1 MARSALVIGI
11 ARYSNFRNLEK
22 TVNDAGAIAEIL
34 EQHGAYA
41 IEPLPRKLV
50 AGDENCYELDRDPK
64 KEVKGSDLTAKL
76 KTFLLEQAKGKDAL
90 IYFAGHGF
98 VVPDVV
104 GDEIGY
110 LAATDAGKDGQ
121 NALSFDTFTK
131 LVAKSELN
139 NLVVLLDCC
148 NAGNLIES
156 SHYQA
161 MQKVFNDKKNYYLM
175 AACRGFERS
184 REGAQH
190 GIFTAAVLEVLRERV
205 AAGEAVDL
213 DSLFSEVSQRL
224 KQSGQEVVRSA
235 MGGAI
240 TLIEKARGNLAPV
253 VFEDICPYVGLEAFT
268 KETARFFKG
277 RDRFVRL
284 LLQKIAESSFVPVIG
299 ASGSGKSSLVRAGL
313 ISELEAQGWLIL
325 PPIKPGDFSD
335 NPVMGISSV
344 LAQLCQRADTK
355 REISK
360 QIASGNLEAAIA
372 CLTEPKKILLVV
384 DQFEEVFTVCPVEK
398 EAERQQFI
406 DLLVG
411 ITQHPD
417 SRLRVVTT
425 MRADFFEN
433 CLGYRGLGEIIQLH
447 QVLLLPM
454 NEEELREAISAPA
467 EAGQYELGEGLL
479 PAILRDV
486 RDEKNVLPLLE
497 FALTQLWE
505 NRENRRLTF
514 AVYDKLGGVMG
525 ALNKHADS
533 IYDSL
538 QPQEQ
543 EWVKR
548 ICLMLV
554 RTGLGERDTRQ
565 RQTKRELAQL
575 VNDGALQDF
584 QVALD
589 QLVAGRLLVAGKDGD
604 GDAWVDMAH
613 EALMNSW
620 QRFRDWRSEDRDLR
634 RLCDRVEDGCKE
646 WETKGKT
653 DDYFLPKGLITEVQ
667 QRWQR
672 MEILLSKSA
681 QVYYEQCKKSEKYTV
696 AIENKLREDAIKIL
710 NLLPARPISGAIQ
723 AIKCIGINLES
734 FPSEVLP
741 PVQGL
746 LHSAV
751 EMSKEVQR
759 CLGHDK
765 GIKTVAFSPDSKWIV
780 SGSDDKTI
788 RLWDLQGKHLKSFIG
803 HEDGVR
809 TVAIS
814 PDGRWIISG
823 SSDKTLR
830 LWNLEDIEDTNCR
843 RIFEGHTNWVM
854 SVAFSPDSRWV
865 ISGGSDNKLCLWDLE
880 DNHCR
885 KFVGHKNMV
894 RTVAFSRDGKWIA
907 SGSDD
912 KTILLW
918 DLDGNQIGKPFIGH
932 EDGVRSV
939 AFSRDGKWIASG
951 SSDKTIRLWNLQ
963 NETHEQHGQPFRGHE
978 NWVRS
983 VAFSPNSKMIVSGGD
998 GKTVRLWDLQGNK
1011 VGYPFRG
1018 HENWVR
1024 AVAFS
1029 PDGKYIVSGSDDK
1042 TIRLWEWQ
1050 GNQIETLF
1058 QGHEN
1063 WISSVAFSP
1072 DGKYIVSSSSDKT
1085 IRLWDIEGNQIKIFQ
1100 GHKDMVRSV
1109 AFSPDGKKIV
1119 SGSDDQILLLWD
1131 LEGNKIAK
1139 PFVGHENW
1147 VRSVAFSHDGKRIIS
1162 GSSDKT
1168 LRLWDLEGNQ
1178 IGQPFQGHEDW
1189 VNSVAFSPTDGK
1201 WIVSGSDDNTIRL
1214 WDLEGNQIGQPF
1226 QRHEHWVRAV
1236 AFSPD
1241 GNLIISGSDDKT
1253 LILWRGGTSRDW
1265 MKLICNR
1272 LRDHP
1277 IFKNPPDDLSREAC
1291 EVCYKHVWEK
1301 DK

>member
-34 EQHGAYA
+34 EKHGAYA
-41 IEPLPRKLV
+41 IEPLPRKLA
-50 AGDENCYELDRDPK
+50 AGDENRYELDRDPK
-64 KEVKGSDLTAKL
+64 KEVKGNDLTAKL

-98 VVPDVV
+98 VMPDVV

-121 NALSFDTFTK
+121 NALSFDVFTK

-184 REGAQH
+184 REGAEH

-213 DSLFSEVSQRL
+213 DSLFSEVSKRL

-335 NPVMGISSV
+335 NPVMGISWV
-344 LAQLCQRADTK
+344 LAQLCQRADSK

-372 CLTEPKKILLVV
+372 CLTEQKKILLVV
-384 DQFEEVFTVCPVEK
+384 DQFEEVFTVCPAEK

-433 CLGYRGLGEIIQLH
+433 CLGYRGLGEALQLH

-454 NEEELREAISAPA
+454 NEEELREAIAAPA

-505 NRENRRLTF
+505 HREKRRLTF
-514 AVYDKLGGVMG
+514 AVYDALGGVMG

-533 IYDSL
+533 VYDSL

-543 EWVKR
+543 EWAKR

-565 RQTKRELAQL
+565 RQTKRELVQL
-575 VNDGALQDF
+575 ANDGALQDF

-589 QLVAGRLLVAGKDGD
+589 QLVAGRLLVTGKDGA
-604 GDAWVDMAH
+604 GEAWVDMAH
-613 EALMNSW
+613 EALMEKWIYFAKWREEKRDVLRLVNRIRDAFDECDLVTDQDKFLLPEGVVAQIEEVEVAINDYLTPEQQEFV
-620 QRFRDWRSEDRDLR
+620 QRNRYKYKPWLDLR
-634 RLCDRVEDGCKE
+634 NLPEMVDIPSGTFWMGSPEAIGLDNEKPYHQVTVKAFRM
-646 WETKGKT
+646 GKYPVT
-653 DDYFLPKGLITEVQ
+653 QVQ
-667 QRWQR
+667 WR
-672 MEILLSKSA
+672 
-681 QVYYEQCKKSEKYTV
+681 TV
-696 AIENKLREDAIKIL
+696 AMSPKIEIDLSLNPSYHRGENKPVEQVAWYDAQEFCKRL
-710 NLLPARPISGAIQ
+710 SRLTG
-723 AIKCIGINLES
+723 ES
-734 FPSEVLP
+734 YRLPSEVEWEYACRAGDTEYCFGDDVSQLDDYGWYSNNSGDCTIDADRVWEEVNQDASRYTRHLRQNNNGSH
-741 PVQGL
+741 PVGQKRPNTWGL
-746 LHSAV
+746 YDMHGNVWEWCADDWHNNYEGAPIDSQIWV
-751 EMSKEVQR
+751 KDVKNHKE
-759 CLGHDK
+759 
-765 GIKTVAFSPDSKWIV
+765 
-780 SGSDDKTI
+780 SGKAKKLF
-788 RLWDLQGKHLKSFIG
+788 RG
-803 HEDGVR
+803 
-809 TVAIS
+809 
-814 PDGRWIISG
+814 G
-823 SSDKTLR
+823 SCFGLAR
-830 LWNLEDIEDTNCR
+830 NCR
-843 RIFEGHTNWVM
+843 
-854 SVAFSPDSRWV
+854 
-865 ISGGSDNKLCLWDLE
+865 SGFRSYDE
-880 DNHCR
+880 
-885 KFVGHKNMV
+885 
-894 RTVAFSRDGKWIA
+894 A
-907 SGSDD
+907 S
-912 KTILLW
+912 
-918 DLDGNQIGKPFIGH
+918 
-932 EDGVRSV
+932 
-939 AFSRDGKWIASG
+939 
-951 SSDKTIRLWNLQ
+951 LQ
-963 NETHEQHGQPFRGHE
+963 NYNLGFR
-978 NWVRS
+978 V
-983 VAFSPNSKMIVSGGD
+983 VCV
-998 GKTVRLWDLQGNK
+998 
-1011 VGYPFRG
+1011 
-1018 HENWVR
+1018 
-1024 AVAFS
+1024 
-1029 PDGKYIVSGSDDK
+1029 
-1042 TIRLWEWQ
+1042 
-1050 GNQIETLF
+1050 
-1058 QGHEN
+1058 
-1063 WISSVAFSP
+1063 
-1072 DGKYIVSSSSDKT
+1072 
-1085 IRLWDIEGNQIKIFQ
+1085 
-1100 GHKDMVRSV
+1100 
-1109 AFSPDGKKIV
+1109 
-1119 SGSDDQILLLWD
+1119 
-1131 LEGNKIAK
+1131 
-1139 PFVGHENW
+1139 
-1147 VRSVAFSHDGKRIIS
+1147 
-1162 GSSDKT
+1162 
-1168 LRLWDLEGNQ
+1168 LR
-1178 IGQPFQGHEDW
+1178 
-1189 VNSVAFSPTDGK
+1189 
-1201 WIVSGSDDNTIRL
+1201 
-1214 WDLEGNQIGQPF
+1214 
-1226 QRHEHWVRAV
+1226 
-1236 AFSPD
+1236 
-1241 GNLIISGSDDKT
+1241 
-1253 LILWRGGTSRDW
+1253 
-1265 MKLICNR
+1265 
-1272 LRDHP
+1272 
-1277 IFKNPPDDLSREAC
+1277 
-1291 EVCYKHVWEK
+1291 
-1301 DK
+1301 

>member
-34 EQHGAYA
+34 EKHGAYA

-50 AGDENCYELDRDPK
+50 AGDENRYEWDRDPK

-121 NALSFDTFTK
+121 NALSFNTFTK

-184 REGAQH
+184 REGAEH

-360 QIASGNLEAAIA
+360 QIASGNLESAIA
-372 CLTEPKKILLVV
+372 CLTEQKKILLVV
-384 DQFEEVFTVCPVEK
+384 DQFEEVFTVCPAEK

-433 CLGYRGLGEIIQLH
+433 CLGYRGLGEAIQRH

-454 NEEELREAISAPA
+454 NEEELREAIAAPA
-467 EAGQYELGEGLL
+467 EVGQYELGEGLL

-505 NRENRRLTF
+505 NREKRRFTF
-514 AVYDKLGGVMG
+514 AVYDELGGVMG
-525 ALNKHADS
+525 ALNQHANSVFDA
-533 IYDSL
+533 L
-538 QPQEQ
+538 KPQEQ
-543 EWVKR
+543 EWAKR

-554 RTGLGERDTRQ
+554 RTGVGERDTRQ
-565 RQTKRELAQL
+565 RRTKGELTQL
-575 VNDGALQDF
+575 AKDGDLQDF

-589 QLVAGRLLVAGKDGD
+589 QLVAGRLLVTGKDGD
-604 GDAWVDMAH
+604 GEAWVDMAH
-613 EALMNSW
+613 EALMEKW
-620 QRFRDWRSEDRDLR
+620 LYFAKWREEKRDVLRLVNRIRDAFDE
-634 RLCDRVEDGCKE
+634 CDRAIIDKDKFLLPEGVVAQIEEVE
-646 WETKGKT
+646 
-653 DDYFLPKGLITEVQ
+653 
-667 QRWQR
+667 
-672 MEILLSKSA
+672 
-681 QVYYEQCKKSEKYTV
+681 V
-696 AIENKLREDAIKIL
+696 AITDYLTPEL
-710 NLLPARPISGAIQ
+710 Q
-723 AIKCIGINLES
+723 Q
-734 FPSEVLP
+734 F
-741 PVQGL
+741 
-746 LHSAV
+746 
-751 EMSKEVQR
+751 VQR
-759 CLGHDK
+759 NRYKYKPWLDTANLPEMVDIPSGTFWMGSPEGK
-765 GIKTVAFSPDSKWIV
+765 GIADEKPYHQVTVKAF
-780 SGSDDKTI
+780 
-788 RLWDLQGKHLKSFIG
+788 QMGKYP
-803 HEDGVR
+803 VTQAQWR
-809 TVAIS
+809 TVAMS
-814 PDGRWIISG
+814 PKVEIDLSLNPAYHRGDDKPVEQITWYEAQEFCARLSQLTGENYRLPSEAEWEYACRAGASEYTEYYFGDDASQLDDYGWYGNNSGDRAIDADRIWKEVNQNASQYTQRLRQNNNGTKAVGQKLPNAWGLYDMHSNVWEWCADDWHDNYEGAPIDSQVGTKDIKNYEDGG
-823 SSDKTLR
+823 ATKKLLR
-830 LWNLEDIEDTNCR
+830 
-843 RIFEGHTNWVM
+843 
-854 SVAFSPDSRWV
+854 
-865 ISGGSDNKLCLWDLE
+865 GGSWYDNAQLC
-880 DNHCR
+880 R
-885 KFVGHKNMV
+885 S
-894 RTVAFSRDGKWIA
+894 AFRDSFIA
-907 SGSDD
+907 RYQDGS
-912 KTILLW
+912 
-918 DLDGNQIGKPFIGH
+918 IG
-932 EDGVRSV
+932 
-939 AFSRDGKWIASG
+939 
-951 SSDKTIRLWNLQ
+951 
-963 NETHEQHGQPFRGHE
+963 FR
-978 NWVRS
+978 V
-983 VAFSPNSKMIVSGGD
+983 VCV
-998 GKTVRLWDLQGNK
+998 
-1011 VGYPFRG
+1011 
-1018 HENWVR
+1018 
-1024 AVAFS
+1024 
-1029 PDGKYIVSGSDDK
+1029 
-1042 TIRLWEWQ
+1042 
-1050 GNQIETLF
+1050 
-1058 QGHEN
+1058 
-1063 WISSVAFSP
+1063 
-1072 DGKYIVSSSSDKT
+1072 
-1085 IRLWDIEGNQIKIFQ
+1085 
-1100 GHKDMVRSV
+1100 
-1109 AFSPDGKKIV
+1109 
-1119 SGSDDQILLLWD
+1119 
-1131 LEGNKIAK
+1131 
-1139 PFVGHENW
+1139 
-1147 VRSVAFSHDGKRIIS
+1147 
-1162 GSSDKT
+1162 
-1168 LRLWDLEGNQ
+1168 LR
-1178 IGQPFQGHEDW
+1178 
-1189 VNSVAFSPTDGK
+1189 
-1201 WIVSGSDDNTIRL
+1201 
-1214 WDLEGNQIGQPF
+1214 
-1226 QRHEHWVRAV
+1226 
-1236 AFSPD
+1236 
-1241 GNLIISGSDDKT
+1241 
-1253 LILWRGGTSRDW
+1253 
-1265 MKLICNR
+1265 
-1272 LRDHP
+1272 
-1277 IFKNPPDDLSREAC
+1277 
-1291 EVCYKHVWEK
+1291 
-1301 DK
+1301 